1 MPEKIPKKIGL
12 VPNLNKPKSLELI
25 PEVLTALDNL
35 GIGHFLDVN
44 VQNKLG
50 DCKTNFVLPEEM
62 SELVDLII
70 VFGGDGTYLSTARA
84 VAGKEVPILG
94 VNFGRLGFLTEIE
107 IHELNW
113 TLNQLCQGKYKIVE
127 RIMVEAEVYRNQEL
141 IYSDIGLNEVIISG
155 CARMIE
161 LKVYI
166 DDEFV
171 SSYPADG
178 LILATPTGSTAYSL
192 SAGGPI
198 VNPFS
203 KALIIT
209 PICPH
214 TLYSRSIVIS
224 EDEKIRV
231 KYCSEH
237 RECMLSIDG
246 QNSLSLE
253 AEDEIY
259 VKRAAKVVKSVRMPG
274 HNFYQI
280 LRNRMRVDRV

>member
-12 VPNLNKPKSLELI
+12 VPNMSKPKSLELI
-25 PEVLTALDNL
+25 PDVLETLEYL
-35 GIGHFLDVN
+35 GIEHFLDKN
-44 VQNKLG
+44 VQKSFGEL
-50 DCKTNFVLPEEM
+50 KTTFILPKEM
-62 SELVDLII
+62 SEMVDMII
-70 VFGGDGTYLSTARA
+70 VFGGDGTYLNTASA

-94 VNFGRLGFLTEIE
+94 VNLGRLGFLTEIE

-113 TLNQLCQGKYKIVE
+113 TLNQLYQGNYNIIE
-127 RIMVEAEVYRNQEL
+127 RIMVKAEVYRNQKC
-141 IYSDIGLNEVIISG
+141 IYSAIGLNEVIITG

-161 LKVYI
+161 LEVYI

-203 KALIIT
+203 KSLIIT

-231 KYCSEH
+231 KYSSEN

-246 QNSLSLE
+246 QNSLPLE
-253 AEDEIY
+253 KDDEIY
-259 VKRAAKVVKSVRMPG
+259 LKRAAEVVKSVRMPG